1 MRRDFRKNIVIERIR
16 NMLLSKSVI
25 IGKQIGSYRKKLYS
39 AVKRKGVIND
49 PEIIEIS
56 QELDKLI
63 LSLQKIVLSEKI

>member
-1 MRRDFRKNIVIERIR
+1 MRRDFRMNMVIERIR

-25 IGKQIGSYRKKLYS
+25 IGKKIGSYRKKLYS

>member
-1 MRRDFRKNIVIERIR
+1 MRRDFRNNIVIERIR
-16 NMLLSKSVI
+16 IMLLSKSVI
-25 IGKQIGSYRKKLYS
+25 IRKQIGSYRKKLYS